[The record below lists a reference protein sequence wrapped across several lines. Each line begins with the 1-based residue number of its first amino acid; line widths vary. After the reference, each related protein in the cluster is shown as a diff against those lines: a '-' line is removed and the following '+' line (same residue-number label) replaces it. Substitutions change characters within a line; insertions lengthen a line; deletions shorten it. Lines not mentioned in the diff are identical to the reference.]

1 MFKYSII
8 HVCQILIGLFLGI
21 AMIQS
26 GTDKL
31 FDWKGNYSWLKEH
44 FSKSFLGPFVKPML
58 LIVLVLEIASG
69 ILCLSGGVI
78 GLFQNDTSLILI
90 GLFLVSIN
98 LIALFF
104 GQRFSKDYVGASVIV
119 NYFILTIFGIIT
131 FYFV

>member
-1 MFKYSII
+1 MFEYSIV

-44 FSKSFLGPFVKPML
+44 FSKSFLRPFVKPML

-69 ILCLSGGVI
+69 ILCLSGGLI
-78 GLFQNDTSLILI
+78 GLFQNDTRLILI

-119 NYFILTIFGIIT
+119 NYFILTIFGMIT